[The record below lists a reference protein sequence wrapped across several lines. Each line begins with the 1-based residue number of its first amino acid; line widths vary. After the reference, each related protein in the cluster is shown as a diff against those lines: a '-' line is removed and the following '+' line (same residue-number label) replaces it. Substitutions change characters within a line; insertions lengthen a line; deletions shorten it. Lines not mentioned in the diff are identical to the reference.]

1 MAIQP
6 TAPVDRQVI
15 QGYGPGR
22 FRINGVEHRGSLIV
36 TPAAT
41 VPWAATEA
49 VLGDADIAAI
59 LVAARG
65 AEVLLLGAGPRMILV
80 APDRRERLRAAGL
93 VLDVM
98 DTGAACRTYNVLM
111 AEGRLVAAALIALP
125 PA

>member
-6 TAPVDRQVI
+6 VVPSDRQVI

-22 FRINGVEHRGSLIV
+22 FRVNGIEHRGSVII

-41 VPWAATEA
+41 VPWSASDPA
-49 VLGDADIAAI
+49 LDDAGIAEI
-59 LVAARG
+59 LAAARG
-65 AEVLLLGAGPRMILV
+65 AEVLLLGAGLRIAFVRPE
-80 APDRRERLRAAGL
+80 RRQRLRAEGL

-111 AEGRLVAAALIALP
+111 AEGRLVAAALVALP
-125 PA
+125 

>member
-6 TAPVDRQVI
+6 TIPADRQVI

-22 FRINGVEHRGSLIV
+22 FRVNGVEYRGSIII

-41 VPWAATEA
+41 VSWPATEA
-49 VLGDADIAAI
+49 LLDDAQVADILAA
-59 LVAARG
+59 AGG
-65 AEVLLLGAGPRMILV
+65 AQVLLLGAGPRIV
-80 APDRRERLRAAGL
+80 FVPPARRQRLRDAGL

-111 AEGRLVAAALIALP
+111 AEGRLVAAALVALP
-125 PA
+125 

>member
-6 TAPVDRQVI
+6 TVPADRQVI

-22 FRINGVEHRGSLIV
+22 FRVNGVEHRGSILI

-41 VPWAATEA
+41 VRWAADEA
-49 VLGDADIAAI
+49 RLDDAQIAEI
-59 LVAARG
+59 LAAAGG
-65 AEVLLLGAGPRMILV
+65 AEVLLLGSGPRIV
-80 APDRRERLRAAGL
+80 FVPPERRLKLRDAGL

-125 PA
+125 